1 MVTLTLKN
9 VPDTLLERIRS
20 DAQRERR
27 SLNQHAIHLLEQA
40 LGGARPS
47 FGEAIERY
55 RRAESPIAEDLSRE
69 LEGLRERDGG
79 REVDL
84 ELP

>member
-9 VPDTLLERIRS
+9 VPETLLERIRS
-20 DAQRERR
+20 EALRERR

-55 RRAESPIAEDLSRE
+55 RRVEGPIVEDLGRD
-69 LEGLRERDGG
+69 LEGLRERDAG

-84 ELP
+84 DLP